1 MSLWYSCT
9 FAAIG
14 TDAEIQKLNAALDT
28 YWHHAKVE
36 NRLSPGFVQVQA
48 SRNYGAHDA
57 IEKMIA
63 GFPGVVF
70 IGSLYDD
77 QNFGNDCID
86 NSGDVDSC
94 QWWRFHG
101 LVGLVEWHEMPD
113 SPRSEV
119 EALGS
124 KTEVMSEEERKNFRE
139 IRRQAGLRIDPSTA
153 EVTWW
158 YVQDMDPYGIDPDLP
173 DQYHC
178 ISRGYFA
185 RAPES
190 DIWVCF
196 HDLPTLSR
204 DALWE
209 KHKHNLGFPA
219 GLPVSREKPL
229 DLPGA
234 VQLSQ

>member
-1 MSLWYSCT
+1 
-9 FAAIG
+9 
-14 TDAEIQKLNAALDT
+14 
-28 YWHHAKVE
+28 
-36 NRLSPGFVQVQA
+36 
-48 SRNYGAHDA
+48 
-57 IEKMIA
+57 MIA

-101 LVGLVEWHEMPD
+101 LVALVGWHGMPD
-113 SPRSEV
+113 SPRSEL
-119 EALGS
+119 ETLGAT
-124 KTEVMSEEERKNFRE
+124 TEVMSEEEGENFRE

-173 DQYHC
+173 EEYHC

-185 RAPES
+185 RAPKS

-196 HDLPTLSR
+196 DALPKPSR

-219 GLPVSREKPL
+219 GLPLSREKPV
-229 DLPGA
+229 DLPGV